1 MSGRFHRLALISLI
15 ALLLLVAHGPA
26 QDASPRPLI
35 ITLRDMAG
43 TPLEEVQIVLYRPGQ
58 SLSDFIEEE
67 TDETGTVTYTV
78 RPGDYLIGF
87 TGKWRGYRFIDLGK
101 QNSGAMTNE
110 QGYGGF
116 ALYLDPT
123 SASYNFA
130 FTVGMNDQRELV
142 PFYDLAEDLS
152 EIPDP
157 YLYDPQSVGDEV
169 AIDPVGV
176 GELTLAPLQPT
187 PLSEEERET
196 VRQQSAERS
205 QTVLSTIFLVI
216 ALIFC
221 GIIVIVMW
229 VVLISNS
236 RATDVFNRDE

>member
-1 MSGRFHRLALISLI
+1 MSGRFIRLTLISLI

-26 QDASPRPLI
+26 QDASPRALT

-43 TPLEEVQIVLYRPGQ
+43 TPLEEVEIVLFRPGQ

-67 TDETGTVTYTV
+67 TDDTGSVVFTV

-87 TGKWRGYRFIDLGK
+87 TGKWHGYRFIDLGK

-116 ALYLDPT
+116 ALFLDPV
-123 SASYNFA
+123 SDSYNFA

-157 YLYDPQSVGDEV
+157 YLYDPATVGDEV
-169 AIDPVGV
+169 AIAPAGV

-187 PLSEEERET
+187 PLSEEEREA
-196 VRQQSAERS
+196 VRQQSAARS
-205 QTVLSTIFLVI
+205 ESVLSTIFLVI

-229 VVLISNS
+229 VVLITNS
-236 RATDVFNRDE
+236 RAADVFNQDE